1 MIKLSSIL
9 LKFISLVLGLEEL
22 NSFPAPLS
30 KEEEAVLFQKKDM
43 GDMAARDKIIEHN
56 LRLVSHIIK
65 KYYSTY
71 EYTDELLSI
80 GSLGLIKAVDSF
92 KSNFGTKFATY
103 GARCI
108 QNEILMFFRSKK
120 RNLCDVSINDT
131 IDVDK
136 DGNPLTYL
144 DIISVDEPIE
154 NKLDFKEYIEKVG
167 DFVDKALDKRE
178 NQIIV
183 LRYGLKGFMP
193 KTQREV
199 ASYLNISRSYVS
211 RIEKRALEKL
221 RAEFGE
227 NIPSF
232 DE

>member
-30 KEEEAVLFQKKDM
+30 KEEEAVLFQNKDM

-92 KSNFGTKFATY
+92 NSNFGTKFATY

-154 NKLDFKEYIEKVG
+154 NKLDFKEYIEKVR
-167 DFVDKALDKRE
+167 DFVDTALDKRE

-227 NIPSF
+227 NIPSV